1 MLRLDFLNKT
11 YSLEEIIN
19 AYTDGDIN
27 NFKGDE
33 DFLTFIISYSLGK
46 HLVGPD
52 ASKYEGYKDYDGL
65 LNIMRLD
72 EYGYFGKKVY
82 QIYEIC
88 GKDKMKFM
96 ETCDLIGE
104 YSIKHTLEKETIDTN
119 LKLKNPVS
127 FIDSIILSTGKKPIY
142 NPKEKYNEYDLD
154 RKLGEEEEFNHE
166 VERSLR
172 HRINE
177 SIKEN
182 GDDIELLEELPSYVE
197 KERREKEE
205 QEAKRVKDDYEINVK
220 NLYFG
225 TEHYDISGGLL
236 GMKMTIVSWFEYMNM
251 EIMNYHVFRSV
262 PLGDFCLI
270 DNDGKI
276 HIPDEV
282 LAKDNVKVT
291 SNTPIRGVRIGSVE
305 NIIKQAIKNEEE
317 NYDNEETLLRLNGLL
332 EHFENKGTIKVS
344 ELSTYEPTIRNIYE
358 QSFGNIFN
366 SDNNDKSYEPMD
378 DNPNKKM

>member
-1 MLRLDFLNKT
+1 MLKLDFLNKT
-11 YSLEEIIN
+11 YSLEEVID
-19 AYTDGDIN
+19 AYTDGDIA

-33 DFLTFIISYSLGK
+33 DFLNFIISYSLGK

-52 ASKYEGYKDYDGL
+52 ASNYEEYKDYNGL

-72 EYGYFGKKVY
+72 EYGYFGKKMY
-82 QIYEIC
+82 KIYEIC
-88 GKDKMKFM
+88 GKDKMKFI

-104 YSIKHTLEKETIDTN
+104 YFIKHILEKETIDTN
-119 LKLKNPVS
+119 LKLKNPVA

-205 QEAKRVKDDYEINVK
+205 QEAKRVKDDYEINVD

-225 TEHYDISGGLL
+225 TEHYDMSGGIL
-236 GMKMTIVSWFEYMNM
+236 GMNLTVVSWFEYMNM
-251 EIMNYHVFRSV
+251 EIMNYRVFRSV
-262 PLGDFCLI
+262 PHGDFCLI

-282 LAKDNVKVT
+282 LAKDNVEVT
-291 SNTPIRGVRIGSVE
+291 PNTPIRGVRIASLQ
-305 NIIKQAIKNEEE
+305 NIIKEAIKKEEN
-317 NYDNEETLLRLNGLL
+317 NYDNEETLLSLNGLL
-332 EHFENKGTIKVS
+332 EHFEDKETIKVS
-344 ELSTYEPTIRNIYE
+344 ELSTCQPTIRNLYE
-358 QSFGNIFN
+358 RSFGNIFN
-366 SDNNDKSYEPMD
+366 SDNNDKSYEPLD